1 MSQDRFYERRG
12 KTLQKRKPVAVEQ
25 RFVPCQVPLSPLIY
39 FLTVLLALWAF
50 IPFAMLV
57 ETGKKHGELITES
70 GFVLKEATAGQAQ
83 QRMVLCCSC
92 CEVSVFFGKNI

>member
-70 GFVLKEATAGQAQ
+70 GFVLRERSHGRPGATEDGA
-83 QRMVLCCSC
+83 VLLLL
-92 CEVSVFFGKNI
+92 